1 MNIGEI
7 VKDSLRYPFSDWKKF
22 LIFAVIVLMG
32 MLLPH
37 FASIFGYLALI
48 ILIIGF
54 LIQILEY
61 GYWFRIIKSSL
72 NGSMKPP
79 EFNTWSNMFKDG
91 ISMFIILFIYL
102 IPAYLIIFLTEALP
116 SLSSG
121 IILAIVYFII
131 ILPIIAVEVVQMAD
145 DNIDSKMFQIREII
159 KKICILGANR
169 FIKWYLTTGVIFLII
184 LALGI
189 GAVMVVEKLTFS
201 MIGTIM
207 FWLLVFPYLSMYLT
221 RSIALIFQRKNN
233 QDK

>member
-72 NGSMKPP
+72 NGSIELP

-91 ISMFIILFIYL
+91 IGMFIILFIYL

-121 IILAIVYFII
+121 IIVAIVYIII
-131 ILPIIAVEVVQMAD
+131 ILPIIAVEAVQMAD
-145 DNIDSKMFQIREII
+145 DNIESKMFQFREII
-159 KKICILGANR
+159 NKIGILGANR

-201 MIGTIM
+201 LIGTIM

-221 RSIALIFQRKNN
+221 RSIALIFQRKN
-233 QDK
+233 KTR